1 MFSQQQPQVH
11 IVLLKESATETK
23 NLQNKNIVAA
33 KIMVEIPKFSLD
45 SQRHDI
51 KEVKSL

>member
-11 IVLLKESATETK
+11 IALLKKSATETK
-23 NLQNKNIVAA
+23 NLQNKDIVAA
-33 KIMVEIPKFSLD
+33 KIMVENPKFSLN
-45 SQRHDI
+45 SQRYDI